1 MLREDHAWE
10 VLPWFC
16 LQGEGI
22 PASVTVRFGGERVS
36 LCILSAVR
44 KRSSQSETESLPC
57 FLQQEVNHKLW
68 HFPKGWFHSAVSVET
83 CAARRVCSAVCQED
97 QKQIQLPPV

>member
-36 LCILSAVR
+36 LCILSAVC
-44 KRSSQSETESLPC
+44 KRSSQRVKLNPC
-57 FLQQEVNHKLW
+57 HVCCNRRLIINSGTFQRGGFILQ
-68 HFPKGWFHSAVSVET
+68 
-83 CAARRVCSAVCQED
+83 CR
-97 QKQIQLPPV
+97 

>member
-16 LQGEGI
+16 FQGEGI

-83 CAARRVCSAVCQED
+83 CAAWRVCSAVCQED